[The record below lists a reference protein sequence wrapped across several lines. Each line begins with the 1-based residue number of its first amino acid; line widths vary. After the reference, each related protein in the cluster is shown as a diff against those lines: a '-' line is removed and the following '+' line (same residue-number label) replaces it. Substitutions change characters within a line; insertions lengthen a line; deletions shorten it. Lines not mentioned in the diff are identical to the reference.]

1 MIKLCL
7 ICLVMET
14 CHQRSMYMIGPKMS
28 ILQNWLMEENSNG
41 EIIID
46 SDAISIWHIPIMN
59 NTKTPMATIVK
70 HPDLPI
76 TGTRELIWLP
86 NPSISSFIRWKLTIL
101 KTCNNRSTLVT
112 RIAAQYGIEEEGWP
126 FQRFHTSIVLIGF

>member
-1 MIKLCL
+1 
-7 ICLVMET
+7 
-14 CHQRSMYMIGPKMS
+14 
-28 ILQNWLMEENSNG
+28 MEENSNG

-76 TGTRELIWLP
+76 TGTRELI
-86 NPSISSFIRWKLTIL
+86 
-101 KTCNNRSTLVT
+101 
-112 RIAAQYGIEEEGWP
+112 
-126 FQRFHTSIVLIGF
+126 